1 MLLSSVF
8 LENALL
14 LLILEILLLYMKVLV
29 HQLKFGGVSQRVNV
43 CPMFVCLPRKHC
55 ERRRVESEHG
65 EREKR
70 GMRWE
75 GEERCRGEEQDGEGC
90 GRNKKTKK
98 ELILIQMCKSQL
110 TLWMCV
116 CSSH

>member
-8 LENALL
+8 LENTLL

-29 HQLKFGGVSQRVNV
+29 HQLQLGGVSQRVNV

-55 ERRRVESEHG
+55 EGRRVEREEG

-70 GMRWE
+70 DMRWE
-75 GEERCRGEEQDGEGC
+75 GDKRGAEG
-90 GRNKKTKK
+90 GTRRVWEKQKVEKRINFDPD
-98 ELILIQMCKSQL
+98 
-110 TLWMCV
+110 V
-116 CSSH
+116 